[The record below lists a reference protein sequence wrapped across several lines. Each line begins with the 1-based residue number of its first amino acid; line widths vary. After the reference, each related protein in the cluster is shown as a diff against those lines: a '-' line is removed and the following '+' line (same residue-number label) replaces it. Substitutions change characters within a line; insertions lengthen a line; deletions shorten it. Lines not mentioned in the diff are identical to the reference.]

1 MRLLIPKKKP
11 SMSGYWYGPYSGTN
25 TGNIV
30 IEIDDRGTHFECC
43 AYAFEADSKLPS
55 TFAWIRTSDKEQPVR
70 CKAAL
75 LPLEPRIGEPTNWQ
89 QLASAFPDVT
99 FPTEADVDFEW
110 DETSLRVGWT
120 TTIDTFGSAELER
133 TKAGGRS
140 ELVPLG
146 IRTWKDFKDYVNQ
159 LDHYRY
165 IYRSQTNTW
174 RLRTPFHR
182 TGRADMRRFFSDDV
196 PILHRQLSAR
206 TPHVFDLTN
215 PLQNAAFLNLIQHHG
230 YPTPPLDWT
239 YSPFVGA
246 YFAYNKVTRT
256 QAASA
261 SDERKTRIVIFDKFQ
276 WCMDIQQIL
285 TVSARF
291 PHFSVVEPISIG
303 NNRIIPQQALSTFA
317 TVDDIETYIV
327 SKETDD
333 KKYLQAVDLPLN
345 ERDAVMRELA
355 MMGVTAG
362 SLFPGLDGACE
373 KLRERFF
380 RF

>member
-1 MRLLIPKKKP
+1 MTLIPNKLIPKKK
-11 SMSGYWYGPYSGTN
+11 SSVSGYWYGPYSGTS

-30 IEIDDRGTHFECC
+30 IEIDDRGTHFEGC
-43 AYAFEADSKLPS
+43 AYAFEADSSLPS
-55 TFAWIRTSDKEQPVR
+55 TFAWIRTSDKEQPIR

-75 LPLEPRIGEPTNWQ
+75 LPLDPRIREPTDWQ
-89 QLASAFPDVT
+89 QLASAFPGVT

-120 TTIDTFGSAELER
+120 TNIDTFGSTELER
-133 TKAGGRS
+133 TRAGRPS
-140 ELVPLG
+140 ELAPLG
-146 IRTWKDFKDYVNQ
+146 IRTWKEFKDYVNQ

-165 IYRSQTNTW
+165 IYRGQTNTW

-182 TGRADMRRFFSDDV
+182 TGRADMRRFFNDDV

-230 YPTPPLDWT
+230 YPTPLLDWT

-246 YFAYNKVTRT
+246 YFAYNKITRT

-261 SDERKTRIVIFDKFQ
+261 SDDRKIRVLIFDKLQ
-276 WCMDIQQIL
+276 WCTDIRQIL

-291 PHFSVVEPISIG
+291 PHFSVVEPNSIG
-303 NNRIIPQQALSTFA
+303 NSRIIPQQALSTFA
-317 TVDDIETYIV
+317 TVDDIETYII
-327 SKETDD
+327 SKETAA
-333 KKYLQAVDLPLN
+333 KKYLRWSTYL
-345 ERDAVMRELA
+345 
-355 MMGVTAG
+355 
-362 SLFPGLDGACE
+362 
-373 KLRERFF
+373 
-380 RF
+380 